1 MSSRNR
7 RLAGALLSASLLVA
21 LTGATGGAGSAAT
34 DPATVLQRM
43 FDAQNGKDLSGV
55 LAVMTDDFQ
64 QDGGACNVHFEPTHC
79 ASKAAFVEAFGP
91 PESWVTLRFTGTPQV
106 SGDTVSGS
114 IEVRFPMLPELF
126 RALSFDHA
134 VATVSARVRGEQL
147 YYVRFDIDRTDPQTA
162 TFVTLLSARPARD
175 GRTIFDE
182 RAATQDMF
190 AGTWGA
196 TSSQR
201 WVTEHNAELDKLGG

>member
-1 MSSRNR
+1 MSSRKR
-7 RLAGALLSASLLVA
+7 RLAAALLSASLLLA
-21 LTGATGGAGSAAT
+21 LTGATGGAASAAT

-79 ASKAAFVEAFGP
+79 ESKAAFVKAFGP
-91 PESWVTLRFTGTPQV
+91 PQTWPSLRFTGTPQV
-106 SGDTVSGS
+106 NGDTLTGTV
-114 IEVRFPMLPELF
+114 EVRFEMLPELF
-126 RALSFDHA
+126 HALSLDHL

-147 YYVRFDIDRTDPQTA
+147 YYVRFDTDKTDPQTA
-162 TFVTLLSARPARD
+162 TFVTVLSAAPARD

-182 RAATQDMF
+182 RPATQDTF
-190 AGTWGA
+190 AGTWGPN
-196 TSSQR
+196 SSQR
-201 WVTEHNAELDKLGG
+201 WVTEHDAELAKLGG